1 MLLDKFS
8 YNCYYEKIGKNNPI
22 KLEDLPFKI
31 PENWTWVRMKNV
43 SNLIGGYAFKSSKF
57 SKKGIRVIRISD
69 FDEFG
74 IKNNEIKRYPYSS
87 ILDKFKISIGNI
99 LFCMTGGTVGKS
111 LLIDKINKDSYI
123 NQRVALLDIK
133 NVNNIYVYN
142 LLSSQYVLRIID
154 KSKNS
159 TNDNISMKLLE
170 EILIPLP
177 PLVEQERIVK
187 KVQLINL
194 LIQQYNEYEN
204 KLTKLE
210 SEFEEKLKKS
220 ILQYAIQGKLVKQDP
235 NDEPASELIKKI
247 YDEKQKLILEGK
259 IKRDKYESHIYQ
271 GTDKNYYEKIDEN
284 EPIKLEDLPFKIPEN
299 WTWVRLKTCNRIVVG
314 ATPSTSNFN
323 YWNNGTIP
331 WLPSGCCQDSNV
343 FNSYPKMKYI
353 TKEGYD
359 SCSTKLMD
367 IDTVL
372 IALTGA
378 TAGKVGILQFK
389 ACANQ
394 SVVGIKPYFGINTNF
409 LFFQLMIRRQ
419 EILSDCIGSA
429 QPHISKNYVEN
440 IYFALPP
447 LVEQERIVKKIQ
459 SIDLLIQ

>member
-1 MLLDKFS
+1 
-8 YNCYYEKIGKNNPI
+8 
-22 KLEDLPFKI
+22 
-31 PENWTWVRMKNV
+31 MKNV

-111 LLIDKINKDSYI
+111 LLIDKINEDSYI

-142 LLSSQYVLRIID
+142 LLSSQYILKIID

-177 PLVEQERIVK
+177 PLAEQERIVK
-187 KVQLINL
+187 KIQSIDL
-194 LIQQYNEYEN
+194 LIQQYNEYET

-210 SEFEEKLKKS
+210 SEFEKKLKKS
-220 ILQYAIQGKLVKQDP
+220 ILQYAIQGKLVKQDQ
-235 NDEPASELIKKI
+235 NDESASELVRKI

-271 GTDKNYYEKIDEN
+271 GTDKNYYEKIDKN

-299 WTWVRLKTCNRIVVG
+299 
-314 ATPSTSNFN
+314 
-323 YWNNGTIP
+323 
-331 WLPSGCCQDSNV
+331 
-343 FNSYPKMKYI
+343 
-353 TKEGYD
+353 
-359 SCSTKLMD
+359 
-367 IDTVL
+367 
-372 IALTGA
+372 
-378 TAGKVGILQFK
+378 
-389 ACANQ
+389 
-394 SVVGIKPYFGINTNF
+394 
-409 LFFQLMIRRQ
+409 
-419 EILSDCIGSA
+419 
-429 QPHISKNYVEN
+429 
-440 IYFALPP
+440 
-447 LVEQERIVKKIQ
+447 
-459 SIDLLIQ
+459 